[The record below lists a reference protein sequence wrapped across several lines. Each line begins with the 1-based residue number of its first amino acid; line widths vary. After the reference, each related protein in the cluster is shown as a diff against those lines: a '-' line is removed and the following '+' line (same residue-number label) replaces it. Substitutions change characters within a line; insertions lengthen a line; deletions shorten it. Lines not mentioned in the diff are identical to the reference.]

1 MTREKPAGFAAR
13 LWRLTRPYW
22 VSEDRLPAG
31 LLFGAVMG
39 LTLGGVYLEVLF
51 NSWNNDFYNALQERD
66 EATFW
71 AQFAVFGWLA
81 ALFIGNFVA
90 TRYFSLWLQIRW
102 RDWLTKRYIDGWLK
116 ARVYYRFQLTGADTD
131 NPDQRIAED
140 VRLFVAT
147 TLGLFVQLVNSVLT
161 LAAFLGILWGLSG
174 EYGFML
180 FGHEI
185 AIPGYMVWFAL
196 VYAVV
201 GTWLTHKV
209 GKPLVPLNYAQQR
222 VEADFLY
229 GLMRLRE
236 NAEQVAL
243 YGGEARERRDFLARF
258 AAVVA
263 NWRDLMWA
271 GLKLNLFTSLFAQ
284 IAIVFPFIVAAPRY
298 FSGAMQLGGLMQ
310 TASAFGQV
318 QGAMSFFVQAYSQ
331 LADWKAVV
339 DRLLDFEAAV
349 AAAEQADRAAP
360 LVHAASPD
368 GQLRL
373 EAVDVTLP
381 DGRVLIAEAGVT
393 IAAGARILLTGESG
407 SGKSTL
413 FRVLSG
419 IWPFGQGAVLLPKA
433 ARPLFLPQK
442 PYMPIGTL
450 REALL
455 YPHNGGAD
463 DASLRATLDSV
474 RLSPLG
480 LRLDEF
486 ANWGQTLSPGEQQ
499 RLAVARA
506 LLAKPDFLFLDE
518 ATAAMDDA
526 NEAHIYELLNRRLP
540 DAAIVSIGHRPSLR
554 AFHTQFWHV
563 ADRRLTQAGPG

>member
-1 MTREKPAGFAAR
+1 
-13 LWRLTRPYW
+13 
-22 VSEDRLPAG
+22 V
-31 LLFGAVMG
+31 
-39 LTLGGVYLEVLF
+39 
-51 NSWNNDFYNALQERD
+51 
-66 EATFW
+66 
-71 AQFAVFGWLA
+71 
-81 ALFIGNFVA
+81 
-90 TRYFSLWLQIRW
+90 
-102 RDWLTKRYIDGWLK
+102 
-116 ARVYYRFQLTGADTD
+116 
-131 NPDQRIAED
+131 
-140 VRLFVAT
+140 
-147 TLGLFVQLVNSVLT
+147 
-161 LAAFLGILWGLSG
+161 AFLGILWGLSG
-174 EYGFML
+174 DYGFTL
-180 FGHEI
+180 FGREI

-196 VYAVV
+196 FYSVF

-209 GKPLVPLNYAQQR
+209 GKPLIPLNYAQQR
-222 VEADFLY
+222 VEADFRY

-258 AAVVA
+258 AAVVS

-298 FSGAMQLGGLMQ
+298 FSGSMQLGGLMQ

-318 QGAMSFFVQAYSQ
+318 QGALSFFVQAYSQ

-349 AAAEQADRAAP
+349 AAAEKAERAAP
-360 LVHAASPD
+360 LVHGASQD
-368 GQLRL
+368 GHLRL
-373 EAVDVTLP
+373 AGVDVALP
-381 DGRVLIAEAGVT
+381 DGRVLIADAG
-393 IAAGARILLTGESG
+393 IAIAPGARILLTGESG

-419 IWPFGQGAVLLPKA
+419 IWPFGRGAVLLPQA

-455 YPHNGGAD
+455 YPHNGGAN
-463 DASLRATLDSV
+463 DASLRAILDAV
-474 RLSPLG
+474 RLPALG
-480 LRLDEF
+480 SRLDEY

-526 NEAHIYELLNRRLP
+526 NEAHIYELLARRLP
-540 DAAIVSIGHRPSLR
+540 DAALVSIGHRPSLR
-554 AFHTQFWHV
+554 AYHTQFWNV
-563 ADRRLTQAGPG
+563 AERRLALSAEH